1 MQPIYS
7 LLSRLFDLLDHD
19 HPPLPSAA
27 TLFIRLTGISS
38 FSFSFPFLW
47 RVSGADGTAFLCI
60 EMSEWKYTG
69 GTLYFSIYGLSVD
82 TETTTTQQA
91 TATASAAG
99 GAVDPHESIHGT
111 SYMSSTRDHSHSMD
125 TTSGGGVSH
134 LFHPAR
140 PPMVKELNPTTS
152 FLLPS
157 QPSSS
162 SSSSSLSCQIMF
174 GIHDESMSLSD
185 NALARFHLYRDVYRD
200 VDGTG
205 LSLRERSR
213 LSLDD
218 NNFSYG
224 EIEYLSFQQLLVDA
238 GAGDGQVLYDLGSG
252 VGRAVVAAA
261 LSGIRFLRCVGIEAL
276 PALHDCAHD
285 IIEEIQRC
293 MSMRGT
299 GNSLPPHLLVP
310 TYTLPAGLPLMEVRL
325 GDMLTEDWSDADFV
339 FATSVSYS
347 EATMTQLLDVAAK
360 RLRQGARLVTLSLPA
375 SMQGMLAKFDAIVNH
390 SKTSHNMTGKMDREG
405 GERMFNEED
414 ACFVL
419 ERTTWCKLT
428 WGKVRA
434 YVLIRTAVTPPE
446 VELLSCVPTDHNV
459 GQ

>member
-1 MQPIYS
+1 
-7 LLSRLFDLLDHD
+7 
-19 HPPLPSAA
+19 
-27 TLFIRLTGISS
+27 
-38 FSFSFPFLW
+38 
-47 RVSGADGTAFLCI
+47 
-60 EMSEWKYTG
+60 MSEWKNTG
-69 GTLYFSIYGLSVD
+69 GTLYFSIYGLPIESMD
-82 TETTTTQQA
+82 THIPTNT
-91 TATASAAG
+91 AG
-99 GAVDPHESIHGT
+99 GMGDIHDSLQES
-111 SYMSSTRDHSHSMD
+111 SYMSSTRDQSHSMD
-125 TTSGGGVSH
+125 TTSNGGVSH
-134 LFHPAR
+134 LFHSTR
-140 PPMVKELNPTTS
+140 PPIVKEINPTTS

-157 QPSSS
+157 SQSSS
-162 SSSSSLSCQIMF
+162 SSSSITCQMMF
-174 GIHDESMSLSD
+174 GIHDESTGLND

-213 LSLDD
+213 LSIDD

-224 EIEYLSFQQLLVDA
+224 EIEYLSFQQLLVET

-293 MSMRGT
+293 MSSRCT
-299 GNSLPPHLLVP
+299 GHTQSSHVLTPN
-310 TYTLPAGLPLMEVRL
+310 YTLPAGLPLMEVRL

-339 FATSVSYS
+339 FVTSVSYS
-347 EATMTQLLDVAAK
+347 EATMIQLLEIAAM

-375 SMQGMLAKFDAIVNH
+375 HMHNMLAKFDAIMN
-390 SKTSHNMTGKMDREG
+390 SKISHHMTGKMDREG
-405 GERMFNEED
+405 GERMVEEVD

-419 ERTTWCKLT
+419 ERTTWCKVT

-434 YVLIRTAVTPPE
+434 YVLIRTAVIAPM
-446 VELLSCVPTDHNV
+446 VEMLSCGPTDHNA